1 MDAILNVALPIF
13 AVMAAGYAAGRTG
26 LLGPAS
32 TEALNRFVVYVSLP
46 ALIFRALAGV
56 DVAQVFNW
64 RFLAAYG
71 GAMVV
76 TQLLAMG
83 VGALFFRH
91 RLAGASLHGISA
103 AFGNVGYMGIPLC
116 IFAFGPDGLLPAML
130 AVIFGSL
137 VQVTGAVV
145 LIEAT
150 LHATRGL
157 KQALTG
163 TARSIVLNP
172 FIMAPLAG
180 LLIAVSGV
188 ELWSPLDAFLKL
200 VGDAALPC
208 ALFAIGLFLV
218 GRSVTRGGDEVLA
231 MSVVKLFIQPALAL
245 VLAFTLM
252 TPDDVWAKSAVVL
265 AALPTA
271 ATAFVVAQQYDMFL
285 QRASATVLVTT
296 VVSAVTVSALLVWFG
311 AG

>member
-71 GAMVV
+71 GAVVV